1 MKRNLLTVFC
11 CVLPLG
17 YWINA
22 QSGISGELKTEYIAS
37 SSYIRPEDSLKT
49 NSKSDFK
56 RVDLNLSIPLSVK
69 KDSNGKVKAWS
80 MLLGGSYAKMT
91 HKNYE
96 NQLFPNQMLNAQIG
110 IQHLRP
116 LGRKWSMMMTASV
129 GVYTDMENISFD
141 DVLGQG
147 GILFIRHFNPNLAL
161 GGGPVLTTAFGVP
174 MIMPWIYFDW
184 KTNGKIKFNINFPE
198 GMEAGYQFTDKFALK
213 AVVNLSGMSVERNKD
228 GKSTLLGYQQITA
241 GIRPEIK
248 LNDKLSLHLTGG
260 TALLRSFSESDR
272 KIKSIFREKK
282 IADPKFAST
291 FYVALALRWNLP

>member
-37 SSYIRPEDSLKT
+37 SSYIRPEDSVKT
-49 NSKSDFK
+49 DSKSDFK

-69 KDSNGKVKAWS
+69 KDTNGKVKAWS

-96 NQLFPNQMLNAQIG
+96 KQLFPDQMLNAQIG
-110 IQHLRP
+110 IQHMRP
-116 LGRKWSMMMTASV
+116 LGKKWSMMMTATV
-129 GVYTDMENISFD
+129 GVYTDMEEINFD

-248 LNDKLSLHLTGG
+248 LNDKLSLRLTGG

-291 FYVALALRWNLP
+291 FYIALALRWNLP

>member
-37 SSYIRPEDSLKT
+37 SSYIRPEDSVKT
-49 NSKSDFK
+49 HSKSDFK

-69 KDSNGKVKAWS
+69 KDTNGKVKAWS

-96 NQLFPNQMLNAQIG
+96 KQLFPDQMLNAQIG

-116 LGRKWSMMMTASV
+116 LGKKWSMMMTATV
-129 GVYTDMENISFD
+129 GVYTDMEDISFD

-228 GKSTLLGYQQITA
+228 GKSTLMGYQQITA

-248 LNDKLSLHLTGG
+248 LNDKLSLRLTGG

-282 IADPKFAST
+282 VADPKFAST